1 MGELVVNTPSGDLT
15 FTIAGDQP
23 TVSEA
28 IKIKNII
35 EERGRQSGSSRVKR
49 VRRGRDTQTEQ
60 LFDTK
65 SGIQNA
71 TLRAALSAAETDEE
85 QELQLQKL
93 YGLGEGDYTRDNRG
107 RLAITTQGGEKLGM
121 NLEKD
126 TLIDEEGFSR
136 YDFAD
141 LASLVPDIG
150 GGVAG
155 TLKGAAI
162 GSALFPGIG
171 TFIGGVIGAGV
182 GTATAGLL
190 EESAEKAFGVSSQ
203 TAGEIAKDAG
213 VNFLIG
219 AGSEFAIG
227 GAIKI
232 VAPFVKGMKPA
243 TLPDEDLMLAGQ
255 SIRDFDID
263 PSIGAIGG
271 SQILARQQKIGEK
284 VWGGSPR
291 LKKNYDSMMNTINGY
306 KSKIGVP
313 VGQVSEDEAG
323 RVLIASIAS
332 KDAAL
337 KNAEREAKESII
349 NTFENIAVDLGAAA
363 AKDENLNESVFLS
376 LSQAIKNFDEMAAT
390 KYASIDAVLK
400 DTVGNAK
407 IIDTQAL
414 KGLAKQLADEQVGAI
429 AASGLSEKA
438 QSAAI
443 AAKAVIDGFQ
453 ALPKKASFTQIYNTR
468 KELFD
473 ASFAFRGATGSG
485 TLDDAVKLLDNLMT
499 PATLENAASS
509 ATKPISSE
517 GAALLT
523 QAAEELPEARKFFR
537 QGRDAIESMQRATG
551 MRQLLDDVKRGEM
564 PAKFDFLSMLVK
576 DGKPEILNRTLR
588 VVAKN
593 VGADA
598 AEELKGRLA
607 SEYLRDAVSKAAY
620 KADDPLSF
628 RGSSFANAIDD
639 LGGTAKVLFGDN
651 VDEIKNLANQ
661 IRQTTLPGSTGTAD
675 IESALRALEG
685 NRAPK
690 ALVNTLRN
698 LANAQEESL
707 KAKKN
712 TIFRKIADADPDAT
726 ESAAQIISGKNASA
740 TNIKGIMNALDDTQK
755 EQVRAFYM
763 QNILQDFGSDVMIR
777 GDALKKFAGSL
788 VEASKGGKLQAIFGK
803 EMGDDMTKFGKIL
816 EFNARTVE
824 GGDLIA
830 ANIAASPL
838 QNIGKL
844 IRFSAT
850 GFLLSQRPV
859 YKKVLRDYDNLK
871 AGITPKER
879 AAALGRIIASA
890 TVQTPGQLIQEG
902 AETAERE
909 IRNAMQNLTSLSP
922 ASTSGIAAV
931 NVNQPLTPNPA
942 PVQVAAPTTRTN
954 VPVSASGIAGAGTN
968 NLRQMATN
976 NPAVAQ
982 ALGIRGPTA
991 GLL

>member
-1 MGELVVNTPSGDLT
+1 
-15 FTIAGDQP
+15 
-23 TVSEA
+23 
-28 IKIKNII
+28 
-35 EERGRQSGSSRVKR
+35 
-49 VRRGRDTQTEQ
+49 
-60 LFDTK
+60 
-65 SGIQNA
+65 
-71 TLRAALSAAETDEE
+71 
-85 QELQLQKL
+85 
-93 YGLGEGDYTRDNRG
+93 
-107 RLAITTQGGEKLGM
+107 
-121 NLEKD
+121 
-126 TLIDEEGFSR
+126 
-136 YDFAD
+136 
-141 LASLVPDIG
+141 
-150 GGVAG
+150 
-155 TLKGAAI
+155 
-162 GSALFPGIG
+162 
-171 TFIGGVIGAGV
+171 
-182 GTATAGLL
+182 
-190 EESAEKAFGVSSQ
+190 
-203 TAGEIAKDAG
+203 
-213 VNFLIG
+213 
-219 AGSEFAIG
+219 
-227 GAIKI
+227 
-232 VAPFVKGMKPA
+232 
-243 TLPDEDLMLAGQ
+243 
-255 SIRDFDID
+255 
-263 PSIGAIGG
+263 
-271 SQILARQQKIGEK
+271 
-284 VWGGSPR
+284 
-291 LKKNYDSMMNTINGY
+291 
-306 KSKIGVP
+306 
-313 VGQVSEDEAG
+313 
-323 RVLIASIAS
+323 
-332 KDAAL
+332 
-337 KNAEREAKESII
+337 
-349 NTFENIAVDLGAAA
+349 
-363 AKDENLNESVFLS
+363 
-376 LSQAIKNFDEMAAT
+376 
-390 KYASIDAVLK
+390 
-400 DTVGNAK
+400 
-407 IIDTQAL
+407 
-414 KGLAKQLADEQVGAI
+414 
-429 AASGLSEKA
+429 
-438 QSAAI
+438 
-443 AAKAVIDGFQ
+443 
-453 ALPKKASFTQIYNTR
+453 
-468 KELFD
+468 
-473 ASFAFRGATGSG
+473 
-485 TLDDAVKLLDNLMT
+485 MT

-509 ATKPISSE
+509 AAKPISSE